1 MSIIFPHFVQSSV
14 DFFDSSLDDAVGLV
28 ADGSCKTPTFESLSC
43 FFPSYFAVG
52 DHQCGVGRRWVMT
65 VPAGFRGLG
74 DGKAPGCAKASFAP
88 SGEIVGKRF

>member
-43 FFPSYFAVG
+43 FFFPRILPLVIISVG
-52 DHQCGVGRRWVMT
+52 LV
-65 VPAGFRGLG
+65 A
-74 DGKAPGCAKASFAP
+74 DG
-88 SGEIVGKRF
+88 